1 MSEND
6 PKAGENDWK
15 RVERTNNWNLWEVDI
30 MLLEKLK
37 SFSRV
42 SKKSPKIRNY
52 DKKNK
57 WKNKITGCGPEA
69 DPEQLHLSPDLGI
82 PECSPE
88 GGLSFSAQATVPN
101 PAAEDGWTQSCWS
114 IRQVLSASNQPQQE
128 DFKHGFLQ
136 KEKESNM

>member
-1 MSEND
+1 MKEQNH
-6 PKAGENDWK
+6 
-15 RVERTNNWNLWEVDI
+15 RMRT
-30 MLLEKLK
+30 
-37 SFSRV
+37 
-42 SKKSPKIRNY
+42 
-52 DKKNK
+52 
-57 WKNKITGCGPEA
+57 EA

-101 PAAEDGWTQSCWS
+101 PAAEDGWTQSCWWV
-114 IRQVLSASNQPQQE
+114 RQVLSASNQPQQE